1 MTKLQELM
9 LRRKRLAQQQT
20 EVYEKYGGDVSA
32 IPAEE
37 QEEIRMR
44 NKQLVEMDDEIKK
57 LSELEEM
64 KRVATTEF
72 RHNADDNSRR
82 SSEADNK
89 GTDHERESVRIKSLP
104 RFGTLKHFKGEDAM
118 LRAYQFGMWFA
129 GAVLHDK
136 YPSTFTQKARQYC
149 ADWGLQTKAQSEG
162 INTAGGYLVPP
173 DFANDIIDLRELFG
187 VFRRNTRVIPM
198 ARETKSIPRRVTGLT
213 VFYPGEGVG
222 ITESQKAWDMVSMTA
237 RKYACLTVYSS
248 ELFEDAIISIGDDLA
263 GEIGY
268 AFALAEDTNGFNGD
282 GTSAFAGT
290 TGVRQRLFDVYG
302 ASGGVGLV
310 VGAGNAYSELILGDF
325 NKVVGALPEYA
336 DGRARWFCSRFFW
349 ATVMQRLAL
358 AAGGVTAEEVEGRR
372 MRTFLGYPVEVSQ
385 VFPKMEA
392 NSQIPLVFGD
402 LARSSKLG
410 DRRELTIA
418 FSDQYKFAEDQLAI
432 KGTQRIDINVHDV
445 GDSVNAGPIVG
456 LIMAA
461 A

>member
-1 MTKLQELM
+1 MTKLQELQ
-9 LRRKRLAQQQT
+9 LRQKRLKQQQK
-20 EVYEKYGGDVSA
+20 EVFDKYGNDVSA
-32 IPAEE
+32 IPEE
-37 QEEIRMR
+37 EKEGLRMRAKQISEMEEEI
-44 NKQLVEMDDEIKK
+44 QK
-57 LSELEEM
+57 LIELEDM
-64 KRVATTEF
+64 KRVASTDF
-72 RHNADDNSRR
+72 RHQADDNSKGRLD
-82 SSEADNK
+82 ADNK
-89 GTDHERESVRIKSLP
+89 SIDHDREAARVKNLP
-104 RFGTLKHFKGEDAM
+104 RFGMIKNFKGEDAT
-118 LRAYQFGMWFA
+118 LKAYQFGMWFA
-129 GAVLHDK
+129 GTILHASF
-136 YPSTFTQKARQYC
+136 PTTFSQKARQYC
-149 ADWGLQTKAQSEG
+149 ADWGLETKAQSEG

-173 DFANDIIDLRELFG
+173 DFANEIIDLREQFS

-198 ARETKSIPRRVTGLT
+198 ARETKSIPRRVSGLT

-263 GEIGY
+263 GEIAY

-302 ASGGVGLV
+302 AGGGAGLV
-310 VGAGNAYSELILGDF
+310 LGAGNNYSELTLANF
-325 NKVVGALPEYA
+325 NSVVGILPEYA
-336 DGRARWFCSRFFW
+336 DGRARWVCSRFFW

-358 AAGGVTAEEVEGRR
+358 AAGGVTAEEVEGKR

-385 VFPKMEA
+385 VFPKVEA
-392 NSQIPLVFGD
+392 NSQIPVIFGD
-402 LARSSKLG
+402 LPRASKLG

-432 KGTQRIDINVHDV
+432 RGTQRIDINVHDV
-445 GDSVNAGPIVG
+445 GDTINAGPIVG

>member
-9 LRRKRLAQQQT
+9 LRRKRLAQQQK
-20 EVYEKYGGDVSA
+20 EIFEKYGGDVSA

-37 QEEIRMR
+37 QEAIQIR
-44 NKQLVEMDDEIKK
+44 NKQLMEMDEEIKK
-57 LSELEEM
+57 LTELEDM
-64 KRVATTEF
+64 KRTANTEF
-72 RHNADDNSRR
+72 RHNADDNSKTALVPA
-82 SSEADNK
+82 SN
-89 GTDHERESVRIKSLP
+89 GTDQNRESSRIKNLP
-104 RFGTLKHFKGEDAM
+104 RFGPIKNFKGEDAT

-129 GAVLHDK
+129 GGPLHDK
-136 YPSTFTQKARQYC
+136 YPSTFTGKARQYC

-173 DFANDIIDLRELFG
+173 DFANDIIDLREMFG
-187 VFRRNTRVIPM
+187 VFRRLTRVVPM
-198 ARETKSIPRRVTGLT
+198 ARETKSIPRRTAGLT

-222 ITESQKAWDMVSMTA
+222 ISESQKAWDMVSMTA

-282 GTSAFAGT
+282 GTSAFAAT
-290 TGVRQRLFDVYG
+290 TGVRQRLFDTYG
-302 ASGGVGLV
+302 ASGGVGLALAAGNNYSEITLANFNTV
-310 VGAGNAYSELILGDF
+310 VGL
-325 NKVVGALPEYA
+325 LPEYA
-336 DGRARWFCSRFFW
+336 DGRARWVCSRFFW

-385 VFPKMEA
+385 VFPKTEA
-392 NSQIPLVFGD
+392 NSQIPVVFGD
-402 LARSSKLG
+402 LALASKLG

-432 KGTQRIDINVHDV
+432 RGTQRIDINVHDV
-445 GDSVNAGPIVG
+445 GNAVDAGPVVG
-456 LIMAA
+456 LIMGAA
-461 A
+461 